1 MRSNKINVLYVHS
14 SSQLWGSDRCL
25 YHMLKL
31 IDRRRYQPCVVLP
44 CKGPLSER
52 IEALGID
59 IIYPPCMSIVY
70 RFRNP
75 VHCFFYFVK
84 LFIEIIWLTEL
95 FKRRRIALVHVNTSS
110 VIGPLIAARL
120 CRVPAI
126 CHLREIRVS
135 PRLIGRA
142 LATIVNSLANHVIS
156 ISKAVADF
164 ANTGWIKPLSLEII
178 HDGLDCDEFPISDG
192 FDKLTTSFRL
202 PIENR
207 KSKIANVLGIPP
219 DCKVVSVIGRI
230 TFWKGIHVF
239 IDAAKIVLRRHPSTY
254 FLIVGASDTKQAA
267 KYQKRLKDDV
277 RKLVVSEKKACPERG
292 FPQSGVPS
300 RRAEPSAPLPSAE
313 GRKGGI
319 IFTGFVNDITEVLHR
334 TDIFV
339 LPSVYPEPFGM
350 IVIEAMLAGKPVIA
364 TSHGGPIEL
373 IEDGKEGFL
382 VKPNEPK
389 QLAEKITVLIKSPS
403 LCKEMG
409 RRAHLHVAR
418 DFQMRK
424 TMDSIHRTYNRMV
437 GHIRRDPAP
446 REPTS
451 ENQDIR

>member
-1 MRSNKINVLYVHS
+1 MRSNKTNVLYVHS

-31 IDRRRYQPCVVLP
+31 IDRRRYQPCVILP
-44 CKGPLSER
+44 RKGPLSEK
-52 IEALGID
+52 IEALDID
-59 IIYPPCMSIVY
+59 IIYPPCMSILY

-75 VHCFFYFVK
+75 VNCFFYFVK
-84 LFIEIIWLTEL
+84 LFIEIIWLTVF
-95 FKRRRIALVHVNTSS
+95 FKRRRVALVHVNTSS

-135 PRLIGRA
+135 PRIVGRA
-142 LATIVNSLANHVIS
+142 LVTIVNLLASHVIS

-178 HDGLDCDEFPISDG
+178 HDGLDNPEYTGQKTDDRNS
-192 FDKLTTSFRL
+192 
-202 PIENR
+202 
-207 KSKIANVLGIPP
+207 VLGPP
-219 DCKVVSVIGRI
+219 SSVFCLPPEGCKVVSVIGRI

-239 IDAAKIVLRRHPSTY
+239 IDAAKIVLRSLPDTY
-254 FLIVGASDTKQAA
+254 FLIVGASDTKQSA
-267 KYQKRLKDDV
+267 KYQKRLADDV
-277 RKLVVSEKKACPERG
+277 RK
-292 FPQSGVPS
+292 
-300 RRAEPSAPLPSAE
+300 SAISN
-313 GRKGGI
+313 RI
-319 IFTGFVNDITEVLHR
+319 IFTGFVNDIHGILHR
-334 TDIFV
+334 TDVFV

-350 IVIEAMLAGKPVIA
+350 IVIEAMLAGKPVVA

-373 IEDGKEGFL
+373 IEDGKDGFL
-382 VKPNEPK
+382 VKPNDHR
-389 QLAEKITVLIKSPS
+389 QLAEKIAVLIKDPS

-437 GHIRRDPAP
+437 PP
-446 REPTS
+446 
-451 ENQDIR
+451 

>member
-1 MRSNKINVLYVHS
+1 MAQLVRGRHRINLLYVHS

-31 IDRRRYQPCVVLP
+31 IDRHRYQPCVILP
-44 CKGPLSER
+44 RKGPLSER

-59 IIYPPCMSIVY
+59 IVYPPCMSVLY

-75 VHCFFYFVK
+75 VNCFFYFVK
-84 LFIEIIWLTEL
+84 LFIEIIWLTIF

-135 PRLIGRA
+135 PRIVGRA
-142 LATIVNSLANHVIS
+142 LATTVNLLASHVIS

-178 HDGLDCDEFPISDG
+178 YDGLDRTEDRRQKAEDRNSVLCPPSSVFC
-192 FDKLTTSFRL
+192 L
-202 PIENR
+202 PP
-207 KSKIANVLGIPP
+207 G
-219 DCKVVSVIGRI
+219 CKVVSVIGRI

-239 IDAAKIVLRRHPSTY
+239 IDAAKIVLRNLPDTY

-267 KYQKRLKDDV
+267 KYQKRLEDDV
-277 RKLVVSEKKACPERG
+277 RK
-292 FPQSGVPS
+292 
-300 RRAEPSAPLPSAE
+300 SAITN
-313 GRKGGI
+313 RI
-319 IFTGFVNDITEVLHR
+319 FFTGFVEDIAEVLHR
-334 TDIFV
+334 TDVFV

-350 IVIEAMLAGKPVIA
+350 IVIEAMLAGVPVVA
-364 TSHGGPIEL
+364 TSHGGPVEL
-373 IEDGKEGFL
+373 IEDGKDGFL
-382 VKPNEPK
+382 VKPNDYK
-389 QLAEKITVLIKSPS
+389 QLADKIAVLIKSPS
-403 LCKEMG
+403 LCKQMG
-409 RRAHLHVAR
+409 RCAQLHVAR

-437 GHIRRDPAP
+437 AHIR
-446 REPTS
+446 TS
-451 ENQDIR
+451 ENQDIRKPDTLIT

>member
-1 MRSNKINVLYVHS
+1 MRPNKTNVLYVHS

-25 YHMLKL
+25 YNMLKL
-31 IDRRRYQPCVVLP
+31 IDRRRYQPCVILP
-44 CKGPLSER
+44 RKGPLSEI

-59 IIYPPCMSIVY
+59 IVYPPCMSIVY

-75 VHCFFYFVK
+75 VKCFFYLVK
-84 LFIEIIWLTEL
+84 LFIEVIWLTVL

-110 VIGPLIAARL
+110 IIGPLIAARL

-126 CHLREIRVS
+126 CHLREIRIS
-135 PRLIGRA
+135 PRVIGRA
-142 LATIVNSLANHVIS
+142 LVTTVNLLASHVIS

-178 HDGLDCDEFPISDG
+178 HDGLECDEFPIAD
-192 FDKLTTSFRL
+192 FRL
-202 PIENR
+202 SIENR

-219 DCKVVSVIGRI
+219 GCKVVSVVGRI

-239 IDAAKIVLRRHPSTY
+239 IDAAKIVLRSLPDTY
-254 FLIVGASDTKQAA
+254 FLIVGASDTKQSA
-267 KYQKRLKDDV
+267 KYQKRLEDDV
-277 RKLVVSEKKACPERG
+277 RK
-292 FPQSGVPS
+292 
-300 RRAEPSAPLPSAE
+300 SAPLPSAE

-319 IFTGFVNDITEVLHR
+319 IFTGFVNDIHEILHR
-334 TDIFV
+334 TDVFV

-350 IVIEAMLAGKPVIA
+350 IVIEAMLAGKPVVA

-382 VKPNEPK
+382 VKPNDHR
-389 QLAEKITVLIKSPS
+389 QLAEKIAVLIKDPS

-409 RRAHLHVAR
+409 RRAQLRVAR
-418 DFQMRK
+418 DFQMCK

-437 GHIRRDPAP
+437 RTGSHAVGTRRTPP
-446 REPTS
+446 CGYPSVRL
-451 ENQDIR
+451 

>member
-1 MRSNKINVLYVHS
+1 MRHNRINLLYVHS

-31 IDRRRYQPCVVLP
+31 IDRRRYQPCVILP
-44 CKGPLSER
+44 RKGPLSEK
-52 IEALGID
+52 IEALDID
-59 IIYPPCMSIVY
+59 IIYPPCMSILY

-75 VHCFFYFVK
+75 VNCFFYFVK
-84 LFIEIIWLTEL
+84 LFIEIIWLTVL
-95 FKRRRIALVHVNTSS
+95 FKRRRVALVHVNTSS

-135 PRLIGRA
+135 PRIIGRA
-142 LATIVNSLANHVIS
+142 LVSTVNLLASHVIS

-178 HDGLDCDEFPISDG
+178 HDGLEYEGRWTKDEG
-192 FDKLTTSFRL
+192 RL
-202 PIENR
+202 SCLVPR
-207 KSKIANVLGIPP
+207 LSVLGIPP
-219 DCKVVSVIGRI
+219 GCKVVSVVGRI

-239 IDAAKIVLRRHPSTY
+239 IDAAKIVLRSLPDTY
-254 FLIVGASDTKQAA
+254 FLIVGASDTKQSA

-277 RKLVVSEKKACPERG
+277 RK
-292 FPQSGVPS
+292 
-300 RRAEPSAPLPSAE
+300 SAISN
-313 GRKGGI
+313 RI
-319 IFTGFVNDITEVLHR
+319 IFTGFVNDIHEILHR
-334 TDIFV
+334 TDVFV

-350 IVIEAMLAGKPVIA
+350 IVIEAMLAGKPVVA

-382 VKPNEPK
+382 VKPNDHR
-389 QLAEKITVLIKSPS
+389 QLAEKIAVLIKDPS

-409 RRAHLHVAR
+409 RRAQLHVAR
-418 DFQMRK
+418 DFQMCK
-424 TMDSIHRTYNRMV
+424 TMDSIHRTYNRIV
-437 GHIRRDPAP
+437 GTGSPLRGS
-446 REPTS
+446 PTPPCGNPS
-451 ENQDIR
+451 VSL